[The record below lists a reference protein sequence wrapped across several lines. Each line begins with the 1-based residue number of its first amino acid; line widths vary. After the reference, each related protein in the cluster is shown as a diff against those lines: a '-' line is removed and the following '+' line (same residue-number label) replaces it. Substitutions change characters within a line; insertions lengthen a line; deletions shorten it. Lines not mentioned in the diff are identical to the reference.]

1 MMPLRDLLKNKILLQ
16 KNHNF
21 NEEYIDQYPYWQYEE
36 VIKIVNE
43 IVEEEEK
50 NRKKE
55 EESQKQNTPNFNP
68 GSYMNKMGSMANKFK
83 K

>member
-50 NRKKE
+50 IGRRKKNH
-55 EESQKQNTPNFNP
+55 K
-68 GSYMNKMGSMANKFK
+68 NKILPILIQEVI
-83 K
+83 